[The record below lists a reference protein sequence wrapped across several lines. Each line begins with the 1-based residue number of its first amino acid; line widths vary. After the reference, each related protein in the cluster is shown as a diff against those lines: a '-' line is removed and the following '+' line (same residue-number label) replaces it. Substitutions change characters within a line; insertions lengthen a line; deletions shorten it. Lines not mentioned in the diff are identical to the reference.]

1 MTLSKTDQITALALE
16 ILEDAEMSRTSVES
30 MVLKT
35 SRLARLVD
43 DEETLQWLW
52 HERHGYDDNTNT
64 ELSLKYLTITSR
76 WIDINA
82 KTAYFA
88 GIVVH
93 ESLIQAQ
100 QEQLEV
106 VKRFVPSGDW
116 AAAHFQNQQDKARAI
131 TSTIMTSQ
139 RIVFAVRAQIQEVAT
154 RIYHESI
161 FSHQAGTIFTQYQSE
176 VDALLAVTAKTAFTR
191 LPQAFQ
197 RLGAGDPEAI
207 SHALATCR
215 RVIDSFTDAV
225 FPPQA
230 EPARIGDQEIKV
242 GAREIRNRLRAYV
255 YQHIGQGSRYE
266 RDSIGGSARFMTA
279 FLPVSMRMSVLEKRA
294 HLCFIL
300 TCCLAKS
307 SLYPEG
313 RGTAALRKP

>member
-1 MTLSKTDQITALALE
+1 
-16 ILEDAEMSRTSVES
+16 
-30 MVLKT
+30 
-35 SRLARLVD
+35 
-43 DEETLQWLW
+43 
-52 HERHGYDDNTNT
+52 
-64 ELSLKYLTITSR
+64 
-76 WIDINA
+76 
-82 KTAYFA
+82 
-88 GIVVH
+88 
-93 ESLIQAQ
+93 
-100 QEQLEV
+100 
-106 VKRFVPSGDW
+106 
-116 AAAHFQNQQDKARAI
+116 
-131 TSTIMTSQ
+131 MTSQ

-266 RDSIGGSARFMTA
+266 RLNRGI
-279 FLPVSMRMSVLEKRA
+279 
-294 HLCFIL
+294 
-300 TCCLAKS
+300 S
-307 SLYPEG
+307 SLYDRVSAGVHADVSVGEA
-313 RGTAALRKP
+313 RALVLHTYLLLGEILTLP